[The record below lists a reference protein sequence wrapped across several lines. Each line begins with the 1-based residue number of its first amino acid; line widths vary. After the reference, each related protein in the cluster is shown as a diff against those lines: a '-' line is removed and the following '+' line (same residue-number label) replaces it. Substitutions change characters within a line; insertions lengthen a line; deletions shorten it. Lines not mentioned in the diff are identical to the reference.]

1 MNEHEILLNKLLEY
15 VDKKSISKIMDAG
28 SGKTSL
34 SYIVNEFPNSKVDAV
49 IYYNDDR
56 KKKSIIENITAS
68 NYNLLEMDIVKN
80 HVVKEYDLVLAHLLL
95 GEAEKFGNNFEVLL
109 EKLLEIK
116 TKYLIIIDIKED
128 PSVDYSY
135 LEREINQKYKIIA
148 KCEIKK
154 EHPQQFENFIS
165 KNYVGY
171 VIFEER

>member
-1 MNEHEILLNKLLEY
+1 
-15 VDKKSISKIMDAG
+15 
-28 SGKTSL
+28 
-34 SYIVNEFPNSKVDAV
+34 
-49 IYYNDDR
+49 
-56 KKKSIIENITAS
+56 
-68 NYNLLEMDIVKN
+68 MDIVKN